1 MKPTKMLKWVV
12 LASVGTLV
20 ACGGTSAIG
29 SGDEDP
35 NGMGKSGSTGM
46 NEGGHEPGTG
56 AKPGMGTGG
65 AMAAGGTGQ
74 SMGGATQACMSDF
87 DCATDDYCEMCA
99 DGSYLCPKAF
109 CSAGQCVQARG
120 TCAQACEDDKQCPV
134 IDVACTMCDDGTTA
148 CPTSQCVMG
157 QCQTNFPG
165 CGGIDPCDGL
175 PCGAECKS
183 CGPDGMCAP
192 NIASYCSAEGK
203 CQPGLPQCAGPG
215 MCNTAMDCGTP
226 PPNCVACGNDTCAE
240 FACIEGKCVFSCPP
254 DPEPQCKVT
263 EDCPAM
269 DAVCKQCPNGGCA
282 IQACISQSCQLVCP
296 L

>member
-1 MKPTKMLKWVV
+1 MKPTKLLKWVV
-12 LASVGTLV
+12 LASVGAVV
-20 ACGGTSAIG
+20 ACGGVSDIG

-35 NGMGKSGSTGM
+35 NGMSGGS
-46 NEGGHEPGTG
+46 NVGGDQMGTG

-65 AMAAGGTGQ
+65 SMASGGGDPNG
-74 SMGGATQACMSDF
+74 MGGGAQACMSDF
-87 DCATDDYCEMCA
+87 DCESGDAFCEMCA
-99 DGSYLCPKAF
+99 DGGYVCPKSF
-109 CSAGQCVQARG
+109 CAMGQCVQSRG
-120 TCAQACEDDKQCPV
+120 TCATACNNDMDCPV
-134 IDVACTMCDDGTTA
+134 IDVACTMCDDGSTA
-148 CPTSQCVMG
+148 CPTAQCVMG
-157 QCQTNFPG
+157 QCQTSFPG
-165 CGGIDPCDGL
+165 CGNIDPCDGL

-226 PPNCVACGNDTCAE
+226 PPVCVQCGKDTCAE
-240 FACIEGKCVFSCPP
+240 FSCIEGKCVFSCPP

-269 DAVCKQCPNGGCA
+269 DAVCKMCPNGNCA
-282 IQACISQSCQLVCP
+282 IQACIDQSCQMVCP